1 MDFQVLFYAFF
12 GGLLP
17 AAIWLWFWLKED
29 SVNPEPRGIIV
40 ITFGAGMLS
49 VVFTLVLQQ
58 LSCQYIHV
66 IACSSENMPIS
77 GIFLL
82 AIIEETMKFSA
93 AYIVAL
99 RSRAFD
105 EPIDALIY
113 LVTAALGFTALEN
126 ALFILNPLSSGN
138 ILIGIVT
145 GNMRFVG
152 ASVLHVMSSSIVGL
166 ALALS
171 FYKPRAV
178 RRHMVVVGI
187 LVATILH
194 TLFNL
199 SIISN
204 SGNNLFVT
212 FLVLWFSVIGLLL
225 FFEKV
230 KRLNQINTV

>member
-17 AAIWLWFWLKED
+17 AALWLWFWLKED
-29 SVNPEPRGIIV
+29 SIHPEPRGLIV
-40 ITFGAGMLS
+40 ITFGAGMVA
-49 VVFTLVLQQ
+49 VVFTLFLQQ
-58 LSCQYIHV
+58 FIYHHTTSYIAETS
-66 IACSSENMPIS
+66 ITFY
-77 GIFLL
+77 FLL
-82 AIIEETMKFSA
+82 ALVEEVLKYVA

-126 ALFILNPLSSGN
+126 AFFLFGPLSSGN
-138 ILIGIVT
+138 ILDTVVT

-152 ASVLHVMSSSIVGL
+152 ASVLHVMTSAIVGL
-166 ALALS
+166 SLALS
-171 FYKPRAV
+171 FYKSRTV
-178 RRHMVVVGI
+178 RRYMILIGI
-187 LVATILH
+187 LVATLLH

-199 SIISN
+199 SIMSN
-204 SGNNLFVT
+204 SGSNLFVT

-225 FFEKV
+225 FFEKI
-230 KRLNQINTV
+230 KRLNQVNMI

>member
-17 AAIWLWFWLKED
+17 AALWLWFWLKED
-29 SVNPEPRGIIV
+29 SVHPEPRGLIV
-40 ITFGAGMLS
+40 ITFGAGMVA
-49 VVFTLVLQQ
+49 VVFTLFLQQ
-58 LSCQYIHV
+58 FIYHHTSSYIGETS
-66 IACSSENMPIS
+66 ITFY
-77 GIFLL
+77 FLL
-82 AIIEETMKFSA
+82 ALVEEVLKYVA

-126 ALFILNPLSSGN
+126 AFFLFGPLSEGN
-138 ILIGIVT
+138 ILDTVVT

-152 ASVLHVMSSSIVGL
+152 ASVLHVMTSAIVGL
-166 ALALS
+166 SLALS
-171 FYKPRAV
+171 FYKSRAV
-178 RRHMVVVGI
+178 RRYMIVIGI
-187 LVATILH
+187 LVATLLH

-199 SIISN
+199 SIMSN
-204 SGNNLFVT
+204 SGSNLFIT

-225 FFEKV
+225 FFEKI
-230 KRLNQINTV
+230 KRLNQINTI